1 MSLKDD
7 DRMLLVKMQMEK
19 SRSDMHTAEVLV
31 GENMYAVAAGRL
43 YYAVFHAVCAL
54 LIHDNIRIKS
64 HKGAYTMFCLSYVNT
79 GRLPRMYGKW
89 YKDLENMREESD
101 YNCFYDVSLE
111 DVQSWISPAKEMI
124 ETIAEMIKDEKQKK
138 QK

>member
-64 HKGAYTMFCLSYVNT
+64 HKGAYTIVLSELCQYRQAASNVWK
-79 GRLPRMYGKW
+79 M
-89 YKDLENMREESD
+89 
-101 YNCFYDVSLE
+101 
-111 DVQSWISPAKEMI
+111 VQGFGEYA
-124 ETIAEMIKDEKQKK
+124 
-138 QK
+138 